1 MHYPS
6 QVLTPVMPV
15 SVGPAGRLT
24 DLVTDHCGRG
34 CGVLA
39 PAHPTASSGPRAQA
53 PARLGMLLASA
64 ARPDEK

>member
-15 SVGPAGRLT
+15 SAGPAGRLT
-24 DLVTDHCGRG
+24 DLATDHCGRG
-34 CGVLA
+34 RGVLA
-39 PAHPTASSGPRAQA
+39 PAHPTAPSGPRAQA
-53 PARLGMLLASA
+53 PTRLGMLLAAA